1 MIYLIYA
8 ASFFC
13 IVIGGLIM
21 PSDPKPDYEA
31 VSNPPVAEIDRPFIM
46 LDGWKKVYLDEMTTG
61 SYNMAIGYLAIEG
74 VSEISDPTHISP
86 EPAP

>member
-1 MIYLIYA
+1 MRLILA
-8 ASFFC
+8 AS
-13 IVIGGLIM
+13 IISTLLGVLAM
-21 PSDPKPDYEA
+21 PSDPKLDYEA
-31 VSNPPVAEIDRPFIM
+31 VVNPPVAEDDRPFIM